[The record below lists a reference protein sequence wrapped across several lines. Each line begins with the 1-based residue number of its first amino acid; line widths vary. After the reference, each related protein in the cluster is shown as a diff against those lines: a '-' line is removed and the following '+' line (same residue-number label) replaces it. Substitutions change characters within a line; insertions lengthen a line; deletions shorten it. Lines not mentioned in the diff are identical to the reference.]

1 MYAGRPYAV
10 ANKRLLACFVLALAG
25 CSAPEF
31 GSTGTPSPSATGTPV
46 SIALPSSTPV
56 EFIPAPTPPPDSAAG
71 VAAELVRVETAIRA
85 ENTNPRRLPG
95 LGRNQ
100 QDAYRRLIAHPAW
113 LPQVLAS
120 VPPELH
126 QTIRAN
132 MGAGVEL
139 GVLNEPVPAI
149 PRWRIVK
156 PPPPEELLSFYV
168 EAEGIF
174 GVSWAYLAAINLVE
188 TNMGRIQ
195 GLSSAGA
202 QGPMQFI
209 PSTWAIYGRG
219 DVNNPHDAIL
229 AAARYL
235 RAAGAPADMRRA
247 LYAYNPSQLYVRI
260 IINYAEQMLANER
273 AYLGYYYWQVHV
285 ETNHGDVLLEEG
297 YGG

>member
-1 MYAGRPYAV
+1 
-10 ANKRLLACFVLALAG
+10 
-25 CSAPEF
+25 
-31 GSTGTPSPSATGTPV
+31 
-46 SIALPSSTPV
+46 
-56 EFIPAPTPPPDSAAG
+56 
-71 VAAELVRVETAIRA
+71 
-85 ENTNPRRLPG
+85 
-95 LGRNQ
+95 
-100 QDAYRRLIAHPAW
+100 
-113 LPQVLAS
+113 LPQVLAL

-126 QTIRAN
+126 SAIRAN
-132 MGAGVEL
+132 LGAGQEL
-139 GVLNEPVPAI
+139 GVLNEPVAAI
-149 PRWRIVK
+149 PHWRIVT
-156 PPPPEELLSFYV
+156 PPPPDELLGYYA
-168 EAEGIF
+168 EAERIF

-235 RAAGAPADMRRA
+235 KAAGAPGNMPRA

-260 IINYAEQMLANER
+260 ITNYAQQMLANER
-273 AYLGYYYWQVHV
+273 AFLGYYYWQVHV

-297 YGG
+297 YVN

>member
-1 MYAGRPYAV
+1 
-10 ANKRLLACFVLALAG
+10 
-25 CSAPEF
+25 
-31 GSTGTPSPSATGTPV
+31 
-46 SIALPSSTPV
+46 
-56 EFIPAPTPPPDSAAG
+56 

-85 ENTNPRRLPG
+85 ENTNPKRLPG
-95 LGRNQ
+95 LGRSQ
-100 QDAYRRLIAHPAW
+100 QDAYRRLITHPAW

-126 QTIRAN
+126 STIRAN
-132 MGAGVEL
+132 MGAGQEL

-149 PRWRIVK
+149 PHWRIVK
-156 PPPPEELLSFYV
+156 PPPPEELLDFYA
-168 EAEGIF
+168 EAERIF

-260 IINYAEQMLANER
+260 ITNYAEQMLANER
-273 AYLGYYYWQVHV
+273 AFLGYYYWQVHI
-285 ETNHGDVLLEEG
+285 ETNKGDVLLEEG
-297 YGG
+297 FSN